1 MSAES
6 RRVTNT
12 EVWVGWERQIVNGVY
27 PLRRFLGGSS
37 HSAVFLT
44 EYKGASPSDVAIKL
58 VPADTL
64 ETEAQLVQWGT
75 AATLSHPHLVSLFDV
90 GRCQL
95 EGRGFLFVVME
106 YAEQTLAQVLPKR
119 ALSPDEVRELLLP
132 TLDVL
137 AFLHRNQLVH
147 SQVKP
152 SNLLVV
158 NDQLKLAA
166 DTVRPTGISM
176 GGIARTTSL
185 YDPPELKDGE
195 VSAAGDVWGLG
206 ITLVEALTQRA
217 PTWADDLSET
227 ASLLGNFPAPFVDA
241 VRRCLTRNPA
251 NRPSVIELSNL
262 YKPGS
267 HQRVV
272 SSQVSAPRASVP
284 PVPTA
289 EPPLAADEVAPSETP
304 PKRNRLVPR
313 IAAAVVISLAVWVGL
328 RLRQQHLDA
337 PQTASAASQLESAPT
352 GASDVSASAGAA
364 SAAASEVSGSAG
376 ARSAG
381 LSRRISRQPDQSSLP
396 PESASSSAVHQVIP
410 DVPQALL
417 DKIRG
422 HINVRVRVLV
432 DPSGD
437 VVGQFLES
445 AGPSRYFARVAGDSA
460 GEWKFAPADGGGPR
474 VWLLRFE
481 FTRHGATVD
490 TTAAQ

>member
-6 RRVTNT
+6 RRVTKT
-12 EVWVGWERQIVNGVY
+12 EVWVAWERQIVNGVY

-44 EYKGASPSDVAIKL
+44 EYKGANPSEVAIKL

-95 EGRGFLFVVME
+95 GGRGFLFVVME

-147 SQVKP
+147 GQLKP
-152 SNLLVV
+152 SNFLVI

-166 DTVRPTGISM
+166 DTVRPTGISL

-241 VRRCLTRNPA
+241 VRRCLTLNPA

-262 YKPGS
+262 YKPRS
-267 HQRVV
+267 HQRVE

-289 EPPLAADEVAPSETP
+289 EPPVAADEVAPSETP

-313 IAAAVVISLAVWVGL
+313 IAAAVVISLVVWVGS

-364 SAAASEVSGSAG
+364 SATASEVSGSAG

-381 LSRRISRQPDQSSLP
+381 AIRVAAAPGAATP
-396 PESASSSAVHQVIP
+396 VAAVASSSAVHQVIP
-410 DVPQALL
+410 EVPQAIL

-445 AGPSRYFARVAGDSA
+445 AGRSRYFARVAGDSA

-481 FTRHGATVD
+481 FTRDGATVD